1 MAAKTNKKNTSAKDK
16 IIDAFWSLLERHDYS
31 EITIK
36 ALSIEAKVN
45 HNTIYYHF
53 ENIDQLALMA
63 FEQTIIDDLPEL
75 FLSLMIADNKMKVEE
90 ILKDEDLF
98 NRFKRIRLYARGD
111 SAFLYKIIKDTIM
124 EKWLKAINVNKAD
137 LDDVDLTDLEFIFNG
152 ITTLIANP
160 IVLEKTEILSTIV
173 HRPLGQGMLATIA
186 NIKEKYEE
194 A

>member
-1 MAAKTNKKNTSAKDK
+1 MISKTNKKNTNAKNK
-16 IIDAFWSLLERHDYS
+16 IIDAFWKLLEIHDYS

-53 ENIDQLALMA
+53 ENIDEVALTA
-63 FEQTIIDDLPEL
+63 FNHTIIDDLPEL
-75 FLSLMIADNKMKVEE
+75 FLSIMTTDNKIKVEE
-90 ILKDEDLF
+90 ILKNEDLF
-98 NRFKRIRLYARGD
+98 NRFKKIRLFARGD
-111 SAFLYKIIKDTIM
+111 SAFLYKIVKDTIM
-124 EKWLKAINVNKAD
+124 EKWLNAINVKKSD

-160 IVLEKTEILSTIV
+160 IVLDKTEILSTIV